1 MDVTETSTAI
11 IAQVEANPTLVL
23 VDDKKFEDF
32 YEKVRAEAKAMP
44 VDLTTDKGRKAIA
57 SMAHKIARTKTAID
71 DAGKKLNEDARKQ
84 IGVVDE
90 SRRKIRDRF
99 DTLKDEVR
107 KPLTDWEDAEDAR
120 VERVNTQRRH
130 LENIHRDLDGKTS
143 SDIRSL
149 YVGVAALKLTDEL
162 FGADAKTLEDV
173 KKSALDRLE
182 YAFGT
187 RAKEESDAAE
197 LTRLRAENEAREA
210 AEAERRAEE
219 EKEAHRRDYARR
231 MINHIKQC
239 GLGMI
244 DGQTYPYAILFH
256 ELEEKVVIDE
266 SFGELEGEA
275 QQARIDALAALN
287 AGMEADRKAEQERV
301 EREARERADA
311 EAQQRV
317 EAAERQAREAEA
329 AAARQIEEARLQRER
344 ETAEQERVEREQREA
359 DARRLADREHRAT
372 IMGAAKAAIIEI
384 GIDEA
389 KAKEIVLAIA
399 AGNVPH
405 VSIKF

>member
-1 MDVTETSTAI
+1 MDVTDTSTAI

-23 VDDKKFEDF
+23 VDEKKFEDF

-107 KPLTDWEDAEDAR
+107 KPLTDWEDAENVR
-120 VERVNTQRRH
+120 VGKVERFFNRMVEMGRVTADDTTASVKERYEQ
-130 LENIHRDLDGKTS
+130 LST
-143 SDIRSL
+143 IRPTAE
-149 YVGVAALKLTDEL
+149 VFK
-162 FGADAKTLEDV
+162 
-173 KKSALDRLE
+173 DRL
-182 YAFGT
+182 
-187 RAKEESDAAE
+187 DAAISTIDSAMAGLLLAHERLTKEDADRAE
-197 LTRLRAENEAREA
+197 LARLRAENEAREA
-210 AEAERRAEE
+210 AEAERQAAELQ
-219 EKEAHRRDYARR
+219 KERDA
-231 MINHIKQC
+231 
-239 GLGMI
+239 
-244 DGQTYPYAILFH
+244 
-256 ELEEKVVIDE
+256 
-266 SFGELEGEA
+266 EA
-275 QQARIDALAALN
+275 ARI
-287 AGMEADRKAEQERV
+287 AEQERQEAAQRAQAEQERI
-301 EREARERADA
+301 EREARERAEA

-329 AAARQIEEARLQRER
+329 AAARQIEEARQASER
-344 ETAEQERVEREQREA
+344 EKVEQERVERLQRAA
-359 DARRLADREHRAT
+359 DAERQQDREHRAK

-384 GIDEA
+384 GIDEP

-399 AGNVPH
+399 AGNIPH
-405 VSIKF
+405 VAISF